1 MNIHANSLFL
11 PDLGSSG
18 GGGPVMITL
27 PDVRATTATV
37 KSLGD
42 VLIRNSGDTEVRLR
56 LTRGDTA
63 RVFEIPYPVSVTA
76 DLYGELK
83 SLLGPACI

>member
-1 MNIHANSLFL
+1 
-11 PDLGSSG
+11 
-18 GGGPVMITL
+18 MITL
-27 PDVRATTATV
+27 PDHRATTATV

-56 LTRGDTA
+56 LTKGDTA
-63 RVFEIPYPVSVTA
+63 RVFEIPYPVRVTA

-83 SLLGPACI
+83 SLLGPACL